1 MASRTSP
8 RFGSWIAS
16 ALLLSACADPQQ
28 DPVSDRVGQPGSG
41 NYGEERIGYKGAA
54 LSGANA
60 LRGGSAGEAS
70 GAGAFSGNAA
80 TPSASSA
87 GGTLGGS
94 FGGLSAPPPIVA
106 ASDAGVPGFVDA
118 ALLDAS
124 LGDAA
129 VDAQLLADANVNDA
143 DAMADASVHVKE
155 RPPQEATV
163 LSPENPFHLTREEAT
178 STFAIDVDTGSYTLS
193 RASIAAGHLPDPKSV
208 RSEEFVNYF
217 HFHYAEPSG
226 DAPFSLYTELG
237 ACPWNEKRKL
247 LLLGIQGQ
255 EVALKDQPPA
265 NLVFLIDVSGS
276 MNDPAKLPL
285 LKKGFRMLTSQL
297 RAQDRVAIVTYA
309 GHESV
314 ALTSTPGDQKE
325 LILAAI
331 DRLESGGSTN
341 GAGGIQ
347 KAYELAQQSFFEH
360 GNNRV
365 ILATDGDFNVGL
377 SQTDALKA
385 FIATKRATGIYLSV
399 YGFGAAWGGGNYKDT
414 VGEQLADNGDGIY
427 FYVDS
432 PEEARRAFLESVSGS
447 LLTVAKDVKVQVE
460 LNSAHIKAYRL
471 IGYENRV
478 LDNDAFNDDSADGGE
493 LGAGLSVTALFELI
507 LANTEDEVP
516 SPLPNTVP
524 QLASSES
531 GDTNAAETFEPL
543 SADDL
548 VEVRLRYKSRAANA
562 STLVQNRYGQEIEH
576 TPSTPKFL
584 FAAGVSEL
592 ALQLRRSQYLPVQR
606 QRALLEQLELAK
618 PLDRD
623 GAIAELIQLA
633 KQAYALMR

>member
-1 MASRTSP
+1 MASGTSP
-8 RFGSWIAS
+8 RLSLWIVS
-16 ALLLSACADPQQ
+16 ALLVGACADPQ
-28 DPVSDRVGQPGSG
+28 DSANDRVGRPSSG
-41 NYGEERIGYKGAA
+41 GYGEERIGYKGAS

-60 LRGGSAGEAS
+60 LRGGSAGEAAG
-70 GAGAFSGNAA
+70 GATSNGAA
-80 TPSASSA
+80 TFSPSSP
-87 GGTLGGS
+87 GGS
-94 FGGLSAPPPIVA
+94 FAGLSAPAPIVA
-106 ASDAGVPGFVDA
+106 PASDAGVLGLGDA

-124 LGDAA
+124 VSDAA
-129 VDAQLLADANVNDA
+129 VDAQALADANLNDA
-143 DAMADASVHVKE
+143 SPDASLHVKE
-155 RPPQEATV
+155 RPPQGATV
-163 LSPENPFHLTREEAT
+163 LSPENPFHLTNEQAT

-193 RASIAAGHLPDPKSV
+193 RASISAGHLPDPNSV
-208 RSEEFVNYF
+208 RSEEFLNYF

-237 ACPWNEKRKL
+237 ACPWNDKRKL
-247 LLLGIQGQ
+247 LMLGIQGQ

-314 ALTSTPGDQKE
+314 ALTSTAGDRKD

-341 GAGGIQ
+341 GEGGIQ
-347 KAYELAQQSFFEH
+347 KAYELAQQTFLKQ

-377 SQTDALKA
+377 RQTDELEA
-385 FIATKRATGIYLSV
+385 FIATKRATGVYLSV
-399 YGFGAAWGGGNYKDT
+399 YGFGAAWDGGNYKDA

-447 LLTVAKDVKVQVE
+447 LLTVAKDVKLQVE
-460 LNSAHIKAYRL
+460 LNPAYVKAYRL

-507 LANTEDEVP
+507 LANTEDQVP
-516 SPLPNTVP
+516 SPLAGSVP
-524 QLASSES
+524 ELLSSES
-531 GDTNAAETFEPL
+531 ADAGNAETLASFGG
-543 SADDL
+543 DDWI
-548 VEVRLRYKSRAANA
+548 EVRLRYKAPGT
-562 STLVQNRYGQEIEH
+562 STSKLMQNRYGQEIAPEA
-576 TPSTPKFL
+576 STPKFL

-592 ALQLRRSQYLPVQR
+592 AMQLRRSQYLPVQR
-606 QRALLEQLELAK
+606 QRALLEQLALAK

-623 GAIAELIQLA
+623 GAIEELIQLA
-633 KQAYALMR
+633 QQAYDLMR